1 MVIASL
7 KEGWA
12 KGKLSN
18 SQWQSVIHLI
28 EIKGKDLGD
37 LGKIKGWRPIS
48 LMNLDTKL
56 FAKVLA
62 QRLRKMGAHP

>member
-28 EIKGKDLGD
+28 EIKGKDLG
-37 LGKIKGWRPIS
+37 KIKGWRPIS

-62 QRLRKMGAHP
+62 QRLRKMGARP